1 MVLENLFGWRKK
13 KEEEPDIPIGRYS
26 DNNKSIEKVR
36 QWTQSETLF
45 KHKEYGPAT
54 DAFFDYLTDDEQE
67 NVVLER
73 EEKILTFRIY
83 QGSTIVRGEFDQQR
97 LWAEVVLARMPEPSI
112 PVMRRLLEM
121 NFHLYYS
128 RFAMSGDQI
137 RMRFDTDIETA
148 TPNKLY
154 YGLKELATR
163 ADKQDDLLVDEFG
176 FLEPVDTAHIIPI
189 PDQEKEI
196 KYEFM
201 HRWIRAT
208 FDYIDE
214 LDMEKFSGGISYLLL
229 TLVFRIDYLILPEGK
244 MLSELEKIAS
254 TYYGK
259 DDKSAPERNPAMIQ
273 GFRELLEKDK
283 TEIFSQL
290 FRSKYTFAIVVPQDL
305 KTVYEAIETALQN
318 MVWYRDNNYPEM
330 ASKVMEYGFAYCQYA
345 YSLPKPLSDLFD
357 LFMRV
362 NYPDYFNALGFKT
375 VYYDRMNDVFH
386 SDPIEDRI
394 NTIVQQWKPKYGQL
408 FFKTKKL
415 KYDSLISFNQSFLQ
429 EILSLN
435 FE

>member
-1 MVLENLFGWRKK
+1 MVLDNLFGWRKK
-13 KEEEPDIPIGRYS
+13 KEEDPGIPIGRYS
-26 DNNKSIEKVR
+26 DNNKSIEKVGK
-36 QWTQSETLF
+36 WTQAESLF
-45 KHKEYGPAT
+45 KHKDYRAAV
-54 DAFFDYLTDDEQE
+54 DAFFEYLTDEDQE
-67 NVVLER
+67 NVVLEPG
-73 EEKILTFRIY
+73 EETVGFSIY
-83 QGSTIVRGEFDQQR
+83 QGSTIVRGGFDRGR
-97 LWAEVVLARMPEPSI
+97 LWGEVILARMPEPSI

-128 RFAMSGDQI
+128 RYALRDDQI

-189 PDQEKEI
+189 PEEEKEI

-201 HRWIRAT
+201 HRWIRSA
-208 FDYIDE
+208 FDYIGE

-229 TLVFRIDYLILPEGK
+229 TLVFRIDYLVLPEGR

-259 DDKSAPERNPAMIQ
+259 EDKSAPERNPAMIQ

-283 TEIFSQL
+283 KEIFSQL
-290 FRSKYTFAIVVPQDL
+290 FRSRYTFAIVVPQNL
-305 KTVYEAIETALQN
+305 TTIYEAIEAALQN
-318 MVWYRDNNYPEM
+318 MAWYRDNNYPEM
-330 ASKVMEYGFAYCQYA
+330 ANKVMEYGFAYCQYA
-345 YSLPKPLSDLFD
+345 YSLPKPLSDLFE

-375 VYYDRMNDVFH
+375 VYYNRMNDILHGDV
-386 SDPIEDRI
+386 IESRI
-394 NTIVQQWKPKYGQL
+394 NTIVQQWKPKYNQL
-408 FFKTKKL
+408 SFRTKKL
-415 KYDSLISFNQSFLQ
+415 RYDTMVNFNQSFLQ
-429 EILSLN
+429 EVTSLN